1 MEKSVETENILLY
14 IKIRYYRMKRVLMDS
29 LIEWKNKSKRKPLII
44 HGARQV
50 GKTWLMKEFG
60 SLYFKDSVYI
70 NFDNNEK
77 LKNVFDLDY
86 NIERIISALKI
97 ESERNFNPENTLI
110 IFDEIQEC
118 PKALTALKYFC
129 ESERNFYVI
138 AAGSLLGMALHEGT
152 NFPVGKVDLK
162 YLYPLSF
169 YEFLLATKNESLAEL
184 LKGKDYDLINAYHEK
199 YCELLKLYYFI
210 GGMPEAVANYIEYDD
225 LKQVREIQ
233 ENLISYY
240 ESDFSK
246 HAPKESLMRIQLVWN
261 SVPSQLA
268 KENRKFIYR
277 LIREGARAKDFELAI
292 QWLSDYGLIYK
303 SYRVKKPGF
312 PLNFYEELFC
322 FKIFM
327 LDVGLLAAKSKL
339 SAKVLL
345 EKNEIFTEF
354 KGSLT
359 EQFIAQEL
367 ACSRNN
373 LYYYSNEKSTAE
385 IDFVIQK
392 EDIIIPIEVK
402 AQENLK
408 SRSLKMYCQKYSPKA
423 ALRSS
428 MSKYRK
434 EEWMTNVPLFLL
446 SEYLKQFDF

>member
-1 MEKSVETENILLY
+1 M
-14 IKIRYYRMKRVLMDS
+14 
-29 LIEWKNKSKRKPLII
+29 
-44 HGARQV
+44 
-50 GKTWLMKEFG
+50 
-60 SLYFKDSVYI
+60 
-70 NFDNNEK
+70 
-77 LKNVFDLDY
+77 
-86 NIERIISALKI
+86 
-97 ESERNFNPENTLI
+97 
-110 IFDEIQEC
+110 
-118 PKALTALKYFC
+118 
-129 ESERNFYVI
+129 
-138 AAGSLLGMALHEGT
+138 
-152 NFPVGKVDLK
+152 
-162 YLYPLSF
+162 
-169 YEFLLATKNESLAEL
+169 
-184 LKGKDYDLINAYHEK
+184 
-199 YCELLKLYYFI
+199 
-210 GGMPEAVANYIEYDD
+210 
-225 LKQVREIQ
+225 
-233 ENLISYY
+233 
-240 ESDFSK
+240 
-246 HAPKESLMRIQLVWN
+246 
-261 SVPSQLA
+261 
-268 KENRKFIYR
+268 
-277 LIREGARAKDFELAI
+277 
-292 QWLSDYGLIYK
+292 IYK

-339 SAKVLL
+339 SVKVLL

-392 EDIIIPIEVK
+392 EDVIIPIEVK